1 MWGTCY
7 DGSNNI
13 HFNFPPIMADG
24 RNYSSWQPDAV
35 VNNNIRNYKNIK
47 SNWEYRRFL
56 TDNALNIMKYNKTEA
71 CDELGL
77 PTHTDTNNTPSS
89 NVQQMYSSVMNTS
102 NPGFGYQTTN
112 LKSPYLTREQ
122 LEARMNQ
129 PQPKK

>member
-7 DGSNNI
+7 NGSNNI

-77 PTHTDTNNTPSS
+77 PTHIDTNNTPSS
-89 NVQQMYSSVMNTS
+89 NVQQMYSTVMDTS
-102 NPGFGYQTTN
+102 NPGFGYRTTN